1 MTQSIPSMSSS
12 GNDIPQSTTIM
23 LSSYSKAVI
32 FIPICSRPPR
42 GMILSPFIGFFTS
55 LLVFLGLISLKFS
68 FGLLDIA
75 GSFSILISSS
85 VSLAFFLL
93 FAADLTVFFAT
104 LTLPSASFLVFLYLL
119 VAFPMLSTSFPNFL
133 SLLISDI
140 CPP

>member
-42 GMILSPFIGFFTS
+42 GIILRPLIDFFTS
-55 LLVFLGLISLKFS
+55 LLVFLGLISLEFS
-68 FGLLDIA
+68 FGLLDTA

-93 FAADLTVFFAT
+93 FIADLPVFFAA
-104 LTLPSASFLVFLYLL
+104 LTFPSASFLVFLYLL

-133 SLLISDI
+133 SLFISDI